1 MSSDQIVFQ
10 TQRKSDRS
18 DPYWVNA
25 VGDLCIVDKCMTDDN
40 GNLASLILRYTAEVV
55 DLKAKTSQKENY
67 YKSLFKGCLVRK

>member
-1 MSSDQIVFQ
+1 
-10 TQRKSDRS
+10 
-18 DPYWVNA
+18 
-25 VGDLCIVDKCMTDDN
+25 MTDDN